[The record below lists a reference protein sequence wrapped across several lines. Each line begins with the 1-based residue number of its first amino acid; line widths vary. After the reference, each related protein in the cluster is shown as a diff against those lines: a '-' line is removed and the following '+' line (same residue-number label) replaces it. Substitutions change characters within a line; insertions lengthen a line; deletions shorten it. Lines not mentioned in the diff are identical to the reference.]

1 MEVFKIII
9 SHFFIGMSSLAF
21 YAAPIDNNDSSAG
34 NTQIKKKKISRNK
47 TLKKRNSN
55 SSESEHV
62 KAMMDTIHKNA
73 KEDEN
78 QQFMGNF
85 SPPPLPDSAGD
96 EKIDSKEP
104 PIQSYSEKDLP
115 VSLEAFNTLE
125 SSQSDDYYKNV
136 VPSYGGMNTP
146 SQIQNDDLLNK
157 LDQILHLLEEQNNER
172 TGHVTEEIIL
182 YSFLGIFIIFVVDS
196 FARVGKYVR

>member
-1 MEVFKIII
+1 VEVFKIII

-21 YAAPIDNNDSSAG
+21 YAAPIDNNDISTG
-34 NTQIKKKKISRNK
+34 NTQIEKKKISRNK
-47 TLKKRNSN
+47 TLKKKNSN

-73 KEDEN
+73 HEDEN
-78 QQFMGNF
+78 EKYMGNF

-96 EKIDSKEP
+96 EKIDSKET
-104 PIQSYSEKDLP
+104 PIQSYSEQDLP
-115 VSLEAFNTLE
+115 VCLEAFNTLE

-136 VPSYGGMNTP
+136 VPSYSGMNTP
-146 SQIQNDDLLNK
+146 SQTQNDDLLNK